1 MQNLTDG
8 LMKEK
13 NIGGKTLTISSV
25 PWCMLGA
32 ASQARPKVVQCSTAH
47 NRVQRHK

>member
-8 LMKEK
+8 EMKEG
-13 NIGGKTLTISSV
+13 NLSGKTLTISSV

-32 ASQARPKVVQCSTAH
+32 ASQARLKMVQCSTAH